1 MASVRAWQ
9 VSPTCVRA
17 DGITSVPCASHEDHG
32 NGMSVSDSSD
42 PRWKDYAAKE
52 QRTARF
58 FLLAVTGMLTT
69 VMLINSL
76 FVMKD
81 YFSLRNVCC
90 GMYSLPSVSTFW
102 IIATT
107 SRPFKCNEN
116 FN

>member
-1 MASVRAWQ
+1 MMASVRAWQ

-17 DGITSVPCASHEDHG
+17 DGITSVPCASHEAH
-32 NGMSVSDSSD
+32 GMSVSDSSD
-42 PRWKDYAAKE
+42 PRWKEFAANE
-52 QRTARF
+52 QRTARY

-90 GMYSLPSVSTFW
+90 GMYSLPSVSTAFQM
-102 IIATT
+102 
-107 SRPFKCNEN
+107 
-116 FN
+116 